1 MTKIV
6 AQKRFVAQTPPR
18 DLVAKWA
25 EDAPDCLPEAF
36 MHIAFGSAQWAAR
49 RELEKCVQLLL
60 EWYNNGISEHP
71 AIYVCNARKLDL
83 TNLRERITQEALDA
97 LNQMLDQEPMAGEI
111 VIEAKS
117 LSLIKSALSLYPD

>member
-1 MTKIV
+1 MTRIV
-6 AQKRFVAQTPPR
+6 APKRFVAQTPPR

-49 RELEKCVQLLL
+49 RELERCVQLLL
-60 EWYNNGISEHP
+60 EWHNTDEHEHP
-71 AIYVCNARKLDL
+71 AIYLCNARKLDL
-83 TNLRERITQEALDA
+83 SNLRERILEKAIAVLDK
-97 LNQMLDQEPMAGEI
+97 MLEQDPCAGEI

-117 LSLIKSALSLYPD
+117 LNLIKSALNLYPD